1 VHAGPYDFE
10 GMGINGKNSE
20 LHAFMGLLVLPH
32 ISEILSKR
40 KEQSVRYKKLLKGLQ
55 ITYPNGDHI
64 EDCNYSYLPI
74 IFQSEAIL
82 GAYVEILESSG
93 IGSRR
98 YFMPSLNTL
107 DYTSG
112 DYPISEEISKKI
124 LCLPLYDK
132 LKHEEQRMIARLL
145 LLGQNNPAS

>member
-1 VHAGPYDFE
+1 
-10 GMGINGKNSE
+10 M
-20 LHAFMGLLVLPH
+20 
-32 ISEILSKR
+32 
-40 KEQSVRYKKLLKGLQ
+40 KGLE
-55 ITYPNGDHI
+55 ITYPNGDQI
-64 EDCNYSYLPI
+64 GDCNYFYLPI

-82 GAYVEILESSG
+82 EACVEILESNG

-112 DYPISEEISKKI
+112 DCPISEEISKKI

-145 LLGQNNPAS
+145 LRVQNNPAS

>member
-1 VHAGPYDFE
+1 
-10 GMGINGKNSE
+10 MGINGKNSE
-20 LHAFMGLLVLPH
+20 FHAVIGLLVLPH
-32 ISEILSKR
+32 ISEILSNR
-40 KEQSVRYKKLLKGLQ
+40 KEQTECYKKLLKGLE
-55 ITYPNGDHI
+55 IAYPNREHI
-64 EDCNYSYLPI
+64 EDYNYSYFQI
-74 IFQSEAIL
+74 IFQSKAIL
-82 GAYVEILESSG
+82 EACVEILESNG

-98 YFMPSLNTL
+98 YFMPSLNTR

-132 LKHEEQRMIARLL
+132 LKHEEQRMSASLL

>member
-1 VHAGPYDFE
+1 
-10 GMGINGKNSE
+10 M
-20 LHAFMGLLVLPH
+20 
-32 ISEILSKR
+32 
-40 KEQSVRYKKLLKGLQ
+40 KGLE
-55 ITYPNGDHI
+55 ITYPNGDHK
-64 EDCNYSYLPI
+64 EDYNHSYFPI

-82 GAYVEILESSG
+82 EAYVEILEING

-98 YFMPSLNTL
+98 YFMPSFNTR

-132 LKHEEQRMIARLL
+132 LKPEEQRMIARLL
-145 LLGQNNPAS
+145 LRVQNNPAS